1 MFNKPISTSASTLPM
16 FSQANMAA
24 VQSFNQN
31 VQATTTSMYNRQM
44 TELQNP
50 GIPSE
55 AKTNIQAQVT
65 QEKKTKKRKS
75 SKNPTTTA
83 SSESQQPNTTQGFQ
97 SYAGLK
103 GNSLEPS
110 AISLKTSSVVP
121 GSAFNFGPAPTAL
134 GIGSGLYG
142 DKDAYPN
149 FLEDFRSAPNY
160 YMAAAAAAH
169 HRSTPETN
177 EKQTR
182 AAHQNSNPQT
192 TPGYPFLGGPQARPT
207 YPIAGPFIPNA
218 QAQLMDT
225 SSPLYQ
231 HYLQAGVLNQGLLGP
246 PGAYPPG
253 YHPALSMRQPYDSM
267 TRPSWL

>member
-1 MFNKPISTSASTLPM
+1 MSALP
-16 FSQANMAA
+16 
-24 VQSFNQN
+24 V
-31 VQATTTSMYNRQM
+31 TTSNS
-44 TELQNP
+44 N
-50 GIPSE
+50 
-55 AKTNIQAQVT
+55 
-65 QEKKTKKRKS
+65 
-75 SKNPTTTA
+75 
-83 SSESQQPNTTQGFQ
+83 ESQQPNPTNQGFQ

-103 GNSLEPS
+103 GNPSIEPS

-121 GSAFNFGPAPTAL
+121 GSAFNFGPTPTGLAL
-134 GIGSGLYG
+134 GTGLYG

-177 EKQTR
+177 EKQSR
-182 AAHQNSNPQT
+182 AVHQNANPQAAS
-192 TPGYPFLGGPQARPT
+192 GYSFLGAPQARPG

-267 TRPSWL
+267 TRPPWL